1 MHAKWEFVASMVNE
15 ASVSSL
21 QLEKIIGKLKTEKY
35 GSKILE
41 QISKYADLD
50 VLKEE
55 GSKERATKRLKTK
68 KAMVVIESSDD
79 EDA

>member
-1 MHAKWEFVASMVNE
+1 MVNE

>member
-1 MHAKWEFVASMVNE
+1 MVNE

-50 VLKEE
+50 VLKE
-55 GSKERATKRLKTK
+55 GSEERATKRLKTK